1 MLFISKQGH
10 VDHDRVRIRIFNAIE
25 HGSMNVV
32 HGIVVHQTGASTAE
46 STFSSYQQ
54 KGANGA
60 HFLLDQDGTIYQTAS
75 LTRVTYHV
83 GNIKS
88 RCLET
93 LQCSPVE
100 IAASREAFR
109 QGKYKGLNRHEMT
122 KSWPD
127 RLPSNIDS
135 IGIELVGMYRG
146 EGKEQIYEDP
156 TSEQN
161 DSLKWLIAELIETLS
176 IDKAEVYAHPAV
188 SYKNPTEAKAAQW

>member
-25 HGSMNVV
+25 HGSMSVV
-32 HGIVVHQTGASTAE
+32 HGIVVHQTGGSTAE
-46 STFSSYQQ
+46 STFNSYQQ

-60 HFLLDQDGTIYQTAS
+60 HFLIDQDGTIYQTAS

-100 IAASREAFR
+100 IAASRKAF
-109 QGKYKGLNRHEMT
+109 QGGYKALHQHEMT
-122 KSWPD
+122 KSWPN

-135 IGIELVGMYRG
+135 IGIELVGVARVKGG
-146 EGKEQIYEDP
+146 EKLYDDP
-156 TSEQN
+156 TAEQN
-161 DSLKWLIAELIETLS
+161 ASLKWLIAELAETLG
-176 IDKAEVYAHPAV
+176 IGKTEVYLHPAV
-188 SYKNPTEAKAAQW
+188 SYKNPTEAQGAQW

>member
-1 MLFISKQGH
+1 MAQ
-10 VDHDRVRIRIFNAIE
+10 DIFLNL
-25 HGSMNVV
+25 S
-32 HGIVVHQTGASTAE
+32 GIVGEAQDAAHA
-46 STFSSYQQ
+46 QQ
-54 KGANGA
+54 IDVLNWEWAVS
-60 HFLLDQDGTIYQTAS
+60 QS
-75 LTRVTYHV
+75 
-83 GNIKS
+83 S

-100 IAASREAFR
+100 IDASREAFR

-146 EGKEQIYEDP
+146 EGNEQIYEDP